1 MVTLSE
7 YVGFIFKEITL
18 ARVMAD
24 SESKRIAEA
33 YAKDEVLKE
42 FSVPRFKIP
51 EMDLHIPML
60 ISGAKFSSTI
70 EFTTKGRE
78 FRNVVVTE
86 INNRFNELQLR
97 KNRINENVVNVKDIG
112 VKFTDIRLIDRTR
125 FISPLIRPQKP
136 GTLKATKGQQQAAMN
151 LDATLKEDLAG
162 VEDDILALYAA
173 LKENIDPMRPQ
184 QIIATHYAGIFN
196 KRLVEAKLDE
206 EYKKHYPQNELYLAS
221 LKWLTEFVLSKTF
234 VINSKIENILVSPE
248 TNVIR
253 NGADALSIFTI
264 NAKITEEGLFIKTA
278 QDETGKETKIV
289 DFE

>member
-24 SESKRIAEA
+24 GESKRIAEA
-33 YAKDEVLKE
+33 YAKDEILKE

-60 ISGAKFSSTI
+60 ISGAKFSSTV
-70 EFTTKGRE
+70 EFITKGKD
-78 FRNVVVTE
+78 FRNVLITE
-86 INNRFNELQLR
+86 INHRFSELQM
-97 KNRINENVVNVKDIG
+97 KKSKIVENVINIKDIG
-112 VKFTDIRLIDRTR
+112 IRFKDIKLLDRSRIIGPVLEPT
-125 FISPLIRPQKP
+125 IA
-136 GTLKATKGQQQAAMN
+136 KASKSGKKLSTVA
-151 LDATLKEDLAG
+151 LDPTLKEDLTG
-162 VEDDILALYAA
+162 VEDDIVAFYAA
-173 LKENIDPMRPQ
+173 LKENIDPLRPD
-184 QIIATHYAGIFN
+184 QIIAAHYSAIFTN
-196 KRLVEAKLDE
+196 RLVEAKLDAD
-206 EYKKHYPQNELYLAS
+206 YKQHYPNNELYLAS
-221 LKWLTEFVLSKTF
+221 FSWLVNYVSSKTV
-234 VINSKIENILVSPE
+234 VINNKIENILVSPE

-278 QDETGKETKIV
+278 KDEDGKETKIV